1 MQLLCVDMYQGI
13 GVPYEGMRT
22 LMSLRSEG
30 PVVYASA
37 DQASLNTKHKNK
49 DLLTAET
56 MIADNPAHPVSQ
68 CRFSQAA
75 NIITF
80 AVNGSPGICILD
92 GKRGPKNLD
101 HAQRLHV
108 DSRSYAQYNIF
119 IAVSQKH
126 SSSDDTT
133 PADFPCTVARIP
145 DDEKMCMDQR

>member
-1 MQLLCVDMYQGI
+1 MQRPYVDIHQGV

-80 AVNGSPGICILD
+80 AVNGSPGICVLD

-119 IAVSQKH
+119 ISASQKH
-126 SSSDDTT
+126 SSDDAT

-145 DDEKMCMDQR
+145 DDEKMCMDQK